1 MGVAKAISW
10 DYKTNE
16 MIIHGIFM
24 VVVVYVSCNEN
35 TMTQLSWHISLTAL
49 EFHTYFMG
57 ISFQND
63 LVVFLEDGG
72 LLLVA
77 GRLSNS
83 NLSQSQMHPP
93 ILSGTDHLTKLLF
106 SSLHQSLVIVA
117 PLSSFPIHVP
127 WSMSSVPDVLLGLPA
142 GAALPA
148 AGSLTGQKPSRWDSC
163 QPTESLPVLRSLS
176 LEWTLWALLGVT
188 LESLRLL

>member
-35 TMTQLSWHISLTAL
+35 TMTQLSWHISLIAL

-63 LVVFLEDGG
+63 LVVSATTSKVEQISPG
-72 LLLVA
+72 
-77 GRLSNS
+77 
-83 NLSQSQMHPP
+83 
-93 ILSGTDHLTKLLF
+93 
-106 SSLHQSLVIVA
+106 
-117 PLSSFPIHVP
+117 
-127 WSMSSVPDVLLGLPA
+127 
-142 GAALPA
+142 
-148 AGSLTGQKPSRWDSC
+148 
-163 QPTESLPVLRSLS
+163 
-176 LEWTLWALLGVT
+176 
-188 LESLRLL
+188 